1 MLQHLCI
8 RNLAVIE
15 AIDIDFE
22 SGFNVLSGET
32 GAGKSILVEA
42 IGLLLGGRATQDLV
56 RTGESQVT
64 LEAVFENAHQG
75 QVTVRREITA
85 GGRSRAF
92 VGGKAVTAAA
102 LREAAGQHVELYGQ
116 HEHHALLDPLN
127 HLLMLDDYAQLN
139 KLSGQVANYW
149 SNVKAIRDRLKRVQ
163 MGDREKKARLELI
176 DFQLK
181 EIESVSPLP
190 NEDKDLASKRQIL
203 ASAERVLSLCHES
216 HNTLYDSDT
225 SVLASLSSVWKNVEE
240 LAELDPRFSPYLIA
254 GDEIKSQL
262 EDLSD
267 FLRDYAGQIDASPG
281 QLQLVEER
289 LSSIDRLK
297 SKYSS
302 TLEEVIELCSELKK
316 ERLLLTETQEGSE
329 VLEKEL
335 KEASNN
341 YLAKAKEL
349 SKLRKSGAKHFSL
362 ELSKLLAEL
371 AIKQARFEVR
381 FTSEELSEDH
391 WSERGLENAE
401 FFFSPNPG
409 EDLRPLARIASG
421 GELSRI
427 LLALKSLSGERP
439 SDTTLIFD
447 EVDAGIGGRVA
458 DVVGS
463 HLAILGS
470 KFQVLCITHLP
481 QIAAHGSSHF
491 RIDKNVQKGRT
502 ITSVT
507 RLDTDQRVQE
517 IARMMGG
524 SLVTKEITASAKV
537 LLTSRGKGAKGEKRT
552 NAKV

>member
-32 GAGKSILVEA
+32 GAGKSILIEA

-56 RTGESQVT
+56 RTGENKVT
-64 LEAVFENAHQG
+64 LEAVFENANQG
-75 QVTVRREITA
+75 KVTVRREITD

-92 VGGKAVTAAA
+92 VDGKAVSAAA

-127 HLLMLDDYAQLN
+127 HLFMLDDYAQLTE
-139 KLSGQVANYW
+139 LSSQVANRW
-149 SNVKAIRDRLKRVQ
+149 GKVKAIRDRLKRMQ

-181 EIESVSPLP
+181 EIESVSPLS
-190 NEDKDLASKRQIL
+190 NEDKDLTSKCQIL
-203 ASAERVLSLCHES
+203 ASAERVLLLCHES
-216 HNTLYDSDT
+216 HDTLYDSDT
-225 SVLASLSSVWKNVEE
+225 AVLASLSSVWKKIEE
-240 LAELDPRFSPYLIA
+240 LAELDPRFAPYLRA

-267 FLRDYAGQIDASPG
+267 FLRDYAGEIDTSPG

-289 LSSIDRLK
+289 LVSIERLK
-297 SKYSS
+297 SKYGP
-302 TLEEVIELCSELKK
+302 TLEEVIGLCAELKR
-316 ERLLLTETQEGSE
+316 EQPLLTKTQEGAE

-335 KEASNN
+335 QEASND
-341 YLAKAKEL
+341 YLTKAKEL
-349 SKLRKSGAKHFSL
+349 SKLRRFGAKHFSV

-381 FTSEELSEDH
+381 FTSEESSGDR
-391 WSERGLENAE
+391 WGERGLENAE

-427 LLALKSLSGERP
+427 LLALKSLSRERP
-439 SDTTLIFD
+439 GDTTLIFD

-491 RIDKNVQKGRT
+491 RIDKNVKKGRT
-502 ITSVT
+502 VTSVT
-507 RLDTDQRVQE
+507 QLDMDQRVQE

-524 SLVTKEITASAKV
+524 SLVTKEITASAEV
-537 LLTSRGKGAKGEKRT
+537 LLATMAKGAKGEKRT